1 MKGASKLGFKYF
13 FINFILFFGGFMK
26 LQTVKRAA
34 DSKSENK
41 RLRREGF
48 IPAVLYIKEQKG
60 ETIAVNAN
68 EFSSYLRQVKPGHL
82 PTTIFT
88 LVDKDGRERR
98 VVIKEI
104 QYAITTYAVTHLD
117 FEELVEDHKINIKV
131 PIECIGQVD
140 CVGIKLGG
148 VLRQV
153 IRHVRVR
160 CLPKDLPSYFELD
173 IRELELNQSKR
184 LVDLRIP
191 KTVRPLVDL
200 NEVVAVIV
208 KR

>member
-1 MKGASKLGFKYF
+1 
-13 FINFILFFGGFMK
+13 MK
-26 LQTVKRAA
+26 LRTVKRTAE
-34 DSKSENK
+34 SKSEVK

-48 IPAVLYIKEQKG
+48 IPAVLYAKEKNG
-60 ETIAVNAN
+60 ENLALNAN
-68 EFSSYLRQVKPGHL
+68 EFGSYLRQVKSGHL
-82 PTTIFT
+82 PTTIFI
-88 LVDKDGRERR
+88 LVDEAGRERR
-98 VVIKEI
+98 VLVKEI

-117 FEELVEDHKINIKV
+117 FEELVEDHKINVKV
-131 PIECIGQVD
+131 PIECIGQAE

-160 CLPKDLPSYFELD
+160 CLPKDIPSYFDLD
-173 IRELELNQSKR
+173 VRELGIKQSKR
-184 LVDLRIP
+184 LSDLQIP
-191 KTVRPLVDL
+191 NTVRPLVDL

>member
-1 MKGASKLGFKYF
+1 
-13 FINFILFFGGFMK
+13 MK
-26 LQTVKRAA
+26 LQTVKRSK
-34 DSKSENK
+34 DSKSEVK

-48 IPAVLYIKEQKG
+48 IPAVLYVKG
-60 ETIAVNAN
+60 EAGDTLAVNKN
-68 EFSSYLRQVKPGHL
+68 EFGAYLRHVKSGHL

-88 LVDKDGRERR
+88 LTDDKGHGRR
-98 VVIKEI
+98 VLVKDI
-104 QYAITTYAVTHLD
+104 QYDVTTYAVKHLD
-117 FEELVEDHKINIKV
+117 FEELVEGQKVNVKV
-131 PIECIGQVD
+131 PIECIGAAE

-160 CLPKDLPSYFELD
+160 CLPKDLPSFFELD
-173 IRELELNQSKR
+173 VRELGIKQSKR
-184 LVDLRIP
+184 LAQLDIP
-191 KTVRPLVDL
+191 ETVRPLADL